1 MSISFGGCDSKSQI
15 WKADHVVY
23 NAVVLQGVHKA
34 KPSKVILSY
43 F

>member
-23 NAVVLQGVHKA
+23 NTVVLQGVHKA
-34 KPSKVILSY
+34 NLAKS